1 MLQANKHPRFGI
13 YSPSLLNPD
22 DWSEVN
28 AKYALKSSLPFFF
41 NWNLVGCT
49 LGLTK
54 ISRFATQGLLCNIN
68 NETFP
73 SLSVAF
79 HSLWIDLHSMWN
91 TRDKHSTKIQI
102 MWHLCSLPS
111 GGPASQYQQWA
122 TQSNRLSLLQCQQ
135 TTGSD
140 QRNWF

>member
-28 AKYALKSSLPFFF
+28 AKYELKSSLKSSLL
-41 NWNLVGCT
+41 LVGCT

-54 ISRFATQGLLCNIN
+54 ISRFATQGLLYNIN

-79 HSLWIDLHSMWN
+79 HSLWIDLHSV
-91 TRDKHSTKIQI
+91 
-102 MWHLCSLPS
+102 
-111 GGPASQYQQWA
+111 
-122 TQSNRLSLLQCQQ
+122 
-135 TTGSD
+135 
-140 QRNWF
+140 